1 MMDYEKQLNF
11 YVEDESREQTA
22 SYFERYWLDRGE
34 YMEKWLPIQNT
45 IYDVAGD
52 HFPDVKFKSTF
63 EIIPLRGGLIFTEG
77 DFALL
82 QQCVQQIGDSHF
94 VIVENGNEYNP
105 HHGQPLLR
113 FKYPANITWDEL
125 TSGGYV
131 SQELFQTP
139 FKEYFVF
146 GNTGTWGKYVA
157 NDYAYPLDII
167 GFQKECSKVFR
178 EHFEPLIEP
187 EVSSKWLPDAYKLV

>member
-22 SYFERYWLDRGE
+22 SYFEKYWLNREE

-45 IYDVAGD
+45 IYDGAGNL
-52 HFPDVKFKSTF
+52 FPDVKFKSNF
-63 EIIPLRGGLIFTEG
+63 EIIALRGGAIFIEEH
-77 DFALL
+77 FALL
-82 QQCVQQIGDSHF
+82 QQCLQIIGDSYF
-94 VIVENGNEYNP
+94 VIVENADEYSP
-105 HHGQPLLR
+105 HHGQPILR
-113 FKYPANITWDEL
+113 FKYPANITWNEL

-131 SQELFQTP
+131 SEELFEAP

-157 NDYAYPLDII
+157 NDYVYPLDII
-167 GFQKECSKVFR
+167 GFQKEYSEVFR
-178 EHFEPLIEP
+178 ERFESLIEP
-187 EVSSKWLPDAYKLV
+187 EVISKWLPSTYK